1 MSSQEMAGST
11 RYGKFVLNVLKKLP
25 KELPKNCCDD
35 LTQAVQAIKSFL
47 KRPAEAELKK
57 HIPIWQCLGK
67 SASKLD
73 SLHIEIIDQFDTI
86 NAL

>member
-1 MSSQEMAGST
+1 MIDVVGAKQNLLFSLSETLKRTSISSQEMAGST

-57 HIPIWQCLGK
+57 HIPI
-67 SASKLD
+67 
-73 SLHIEIIDQFDTI
+73 
-86 NAL
+86 